1 MVVDTSAVLAVLLE
15 EPERIALIAAT
26 RGATLYAPPSLPWEI
41 GNALV
46 ALLRRR
52 RLTLADAR
60 RVWDA
65 FQSVPLRLIDVDV
78 GQAIASAPELGLYAY
93 DAYMLELASQR
104 GLPLLTLDQ
113 KLRDAARAR
122 GIAVAW
128 TA

>member
-15 EPERIALIAAT
+15 EPERLALIAAS
-26 RGATLYAPPSLPWEI
+26 RGATLYAPPSLPWEV

-52 RLTLADAR
+52 RLTLSDAQ

-65 FQSVPLRLIDVDV
+65 FRSVPLRLVDVDV
-78 GQAIASAPELGLYAY
+78 GQAVATATELGLYAH
-93 DAYMLELASQR
+93 DAYVLELATQH
-104 GLPLLTLDQ
+104 GLPLLTLDK
-113 KLRDAARAR
+113 KLRDAARER
-122 GIAVAW
+122 RVTLAW